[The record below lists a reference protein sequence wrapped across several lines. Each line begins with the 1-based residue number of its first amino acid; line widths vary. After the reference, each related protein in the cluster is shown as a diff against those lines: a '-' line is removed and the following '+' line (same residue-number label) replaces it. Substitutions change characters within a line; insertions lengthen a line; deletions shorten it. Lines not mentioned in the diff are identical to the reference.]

1 MWRRRPVGITVL
13 AVVIIAVVSLAW
25 SYFSGPSSSD
35 CAPVREMLSF
45 NKTQSDAMNAKTH
58 IPEPGSGEKATEP
71 SDLDYQNWAD
81 GLADRAAKVSAPELA
96 DQARAAAQTA
106 NRLIRARID
115 FNAQKEAIA
124 PGGPPPP
131 VGMVVT
137 SFYDQFQAEI
147 GQLSKSC
154 G

>member
-1 MWRRRPVGITVL
+1 MGITVL

-71 SDLDYQNWAD
+71 ISSPCP
-81 GLADRAAKVSAPELA
+81 R
-96 DQARAAAQTA
+96 
-106 NRLIRARID
+106 RI
-115 FNAQKEAIA
+115 
-124 PGGPPPP
+124 
-131 VGMVVT
+131 VC
-137 SFYDQFQAEI
+137 SR
-147 GQLSKSC
+147 
-154 G
+154 